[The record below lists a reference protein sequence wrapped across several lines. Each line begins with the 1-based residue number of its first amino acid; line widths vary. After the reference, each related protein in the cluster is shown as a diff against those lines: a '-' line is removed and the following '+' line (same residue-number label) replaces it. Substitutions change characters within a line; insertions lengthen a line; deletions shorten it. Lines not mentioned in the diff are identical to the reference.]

1 MKASSQSPEA
11 SDTEATFHT
20 PPRSH
25 PLWTEGSVGSACQII
40 EGKRPTFVTCRIERT
55 HSLFSIFHPDHLV
68 RERYPT
74 FQERRNSLQ
83 SDSLDCPSYAVDL
96 YFRSL
101 VKYRQE
107 SQIPPPT
114 WRGPPKQEGS
124 HISLQDSPTHIQ
136 LPQPVTDT
144 YKLVYISHQAR
155 RDSDSGERSPADSQG
170 VDIHPGPALRKARS
184 LEHLDF
190 EAAGSPESR
199 EHSPAKLS
207 GTTLQGPA
215 RSLKSSTAHKDN
227 PAHGGP
233 DSRDR
238 STAHP
243 SGLKNPSDPAE
254 GNPPKQESDH
264 PPKTPPKTPPVP
276 TPQSRSEKLEAK
288 LTPLQK
294 RRLKTLKEKG
304 KITKVPSSL
313 PTLDTTSKKFPKK
326 SRETPPSTVTKA
338 GVNPLSEPTSPES
351 PKSPDLSTPGSSS
364 SEKSPSSVPT
374 MTTVK
379 ELADALTDKL
389 KDIGRHPTIPLPQF
403 KGKKGEDPN
412 DHCMKVEDYFAMFNI
427 TSDEDQKRRF
437 LETLAEKARCWAS
450 TINIAELKSYRYD
463 EKEPKEE
470 KEKTF
475 KWLFIK
481 RFAKEGRMTH
491 AAFEAWKNLK
501 FDPAKDDVEEFM
513 TTIKNLASTLA
524 FNEEAQVMA
533 IKSNMPR
540 DIYGLCMQYEKL
552 DELKKFLIELFENP
566 RMKSAMPLIT
576 AEVETSAF
584 SIGEFVNSDVVSAT
598 SDDIGK
604 LKNEI
609 SALQFKVRR
618 MMPSDSR
625 NKPNPKPWKPEVTPP
640 RRKGNNFR
648 GRGFRQNDAGRRD
661 NSSSGQNSSNN
672 RDRNFGNG
680 NQLGINNGNR
690 KPFGN
695 RGQNNGNFGG
705 NQRGRGRGRGRF
717 DTSPNVRRPR
727 VASKTVN
734 KDKGRCFYCNEFGHF
749 VKDVPRKLRMRE
761 TEDTLEWMQII
772 IKRASTQI
780 MMTLVFSLMTMMT
793 KYLQL

>member
-11 SDTEATFHT
+11 SYTEATFHT

-25 PLWTEGSVGSACQII
+25 LLWTEGSVGSAGQII
-40 EGKRPTFVTCRIERT
+40 EGKRPTFVTRRIERT
-55 HSLFSIFHPDHLV
+55 HSLSSIFHPDHLV

-83 SDSLDCPSYAVDL
+83 SDSLDCPSYTVDL

-124 HISLQDSPTHIQ
+124 HISPQDSPTHIQ

-155 RDSDSGERSPADSQG
+155 RDSDSGECSPTDSQG

-190 EAAGSPESR
+190 EATGGPESR

-227 PAHGGP
+227 PACGGP

-238 STAHP
+238 STANSLKGVDSSFALSTHIVAHRDNTAHGGP
-243 SGLKNPSDPAE
+243 DSRDHSTAHLSGLKNPSDPAE

-264 PPKTPPKTPPVP
+264 PPKTPLKTPPVP
-276 TPQSRSEKLEAK
+276 TPQSKSEKLEAK
-288 LTPLQK
+288 LIPLQK

-313 PTLDTTSKKFPKK
+313 PTLDTASKKFPKK
-326 SRETPPSTVTKA
+326 SRKTPPSTVTEA

-351 PKSPDLSTPGSSS
+351 PRIPDLSTPESSS
-364 SEKSPSSVPT
+364 SERSPSSVPT

-379 ELADALTDKL
+379 ELADALTDRL
-389 KDIGRHPTIPLPQF
+389 RDISRHPTIPLPQF

-437 LETLAEKARCWAS
+437 LETLAEKARHWAS
-450 TINIAELKSYRYD
+450 TINIDELKSYRYD

-481 RFAKEGRMTH
+481 RFAKEGRTRH

-501 FDPAKDDVEEFM
+501 FDPVKDDVEEFM

-540 DIYGLCMQYEKL
+540 DIYGVCMQYEKL

-566 RMKSAMPLIT
+566 RMKS
-576 AEVETSAF
+576 
-584 SIGEFVNSDVVSAT
+584 
-598 SDDIGK
+598 
-604 LKNEI
+604 
-609 SALQFKVRR
+609 LQK
-618 MMPSDSR
+618 
-625 NKPNPKPWKPEVTPP
+625 WKP
-640 RRKGNNFR
+640 
-648 GRGFRQNDAGRRD
+648 Q
-661 NSSSGQNSSNN
+661 
-672 RDRNFGNG
+672 
-680 NQLGINNGNR
+680 
-690 KPFGN
+690 
-695 RGQNNGNFGG
+695 
-705 NQRGRGRGRGRF
+705 
-717 DTSPNVRRPR
+717 
-727 VASKTVN
+727 
-734 KDKGRCFYCNEFGHF
+734 HF
-749 VKDVPRKLRMRE
+749 L
-761 TEDTLEWMQII
+761 
-772 IKRASTQI
+772 
-780 MMTLVFSLMTMMT
+780 
-793 KYLQL
+793 

>member
-1 MKASSQSPEA
+1 M
-11 SDTEATFHT
+11 
-20 PPRSH
+20 
-25 PLWTEGSVGSACQII
+25 
-40 EGKRPTFVTCRIERT
+40 
-55 HSLFSIFHPDHLV
+55 
-68 RERYPT
+68 
-74 FQERRNSLQ
+74 
-83 SDSLDCPSYAVDL
+83 CPSYIVDL
-96 YFRSL
+96 HFRSL

-124 HISLQDSPTHIQ
+124 QISPQCSPIHIQ

-170 VDIHPGPALRKARS
+170 VDIHLGPALRKARS

-190 EAAGSPESR
+190 EAARGPESR
-199 EHSPAKLS
+199 EHSSAKLS

-215 RSLKSSTAHKDN
+215 HSLKSSLARSDK

-233 DSRDR
+233 DSRDH

-254 GNPPKQESDH
+254 GIPPKQESDH

-276 TPQSRSEKLEAK
+276 TPRSKPEKLEAK

-304 KITKVPSSL
+304 KTTKVPSSL
-313 PTLDTTSKKFPKK
+313 PTLDTTSKKLPKK
-326 SRETPPSTVTKA
+326 SRETPPSTATEA
-338 GVNPLSEPTSPES
+338 GVNPLSEPTSPDS
-351 PKSPDLSTPGSSS
+351 PKSPGLSTPESSS
-364 SEKSPSSVPT
+364 PEKFPSSVPT
-374 MTTVK
+374 MSAVK
-379 ELADALTDKL
+379 KLADALTEKL

-437 LETLAEKARCWAS
+437 LETLAEKARRWAS
-450 TINIAELKSYRYD
+450 TINIDELKSYRYD

-513 TTIKNLASTLA
+513 TTIKNLASTFA

-540 DIYGLCMQYEKL
+540 DVYGLCMQYQKL
-552 DELKKFLIELFENP
+552 DELKKFLIELQ
-566 RMKSAMPLIT
+566 RI
-576 AEVETSAF
+576 
-584 SIGEFVNSDVVSAT
+584 
-598 SDDIGK
+598 
-604 LKNEI
+604 
-609 SALQFKVRR
+609 
-618 MMPSDSR
+618 
-625 NKPNPKPWKPEVTPP
+625 
-640 RRKGNNFR
+640 
-648 GRGFRQNDAGRRD
+648 
-661 NSSSGQNSSNN
+661 
-672 RDRNFGNG
+672 
-680 NQLGINNGNR
+680 LG
-690 KPFGN
+690 
-695 RGQNNGNFGG
+695 
-705 NQRGRGRGRGRF
+705 
-717 DTSPNVRRPR
+717 
-727 VASKTVN
+727 
-734 KDKGRCFYCNEFGHF
+734 
-749 VKDVPRKLRMRE
+749 
-761 TEDTLEWMQII
+761 
-772 IKRASTQI
+772 
-780 MMTLVFSLMTMMT
+780 
-793 KYLQL
+793 

>member
-1 MKASSQSPEA
+1 MSN
-11 SDTEATFHT
+11 T
-20 PPRSH
+20 
-25 PLWTEGSVGSACQII
+25 
-40 EGKRPTFVTCRIERT
+40 GKNLK
-55 HSLFSIFHPDHLV
+55 SLLLLGEVH
-68 RERYPT
+68 
-74 FQERRNSLQ
+74 QNKK
-83 SDSLDCPSYAVDL
+83 DL
-96 YFRSL
+96 IY
-101 VKYRQE
+101 
-107 SQIPPPT
+107 
-114 WRGPPKQEGS
+114 PPKT
-124 HISLQDSPTHIQ
+124 PTHIQ
-136 LPQPVTDT
+136 LPQPVIDT

-155 RDSDSGERSPADSQG
+155 RDSDSGEHSPADSQG
-170 VDIHPGPALRKARS
+170 VDIHPGPALRKAHS

-190 EAAGSPESR
+190 EAAGGPESR

-215 RSLKSSTAHKDN
+215 CSLKSSTAHRDN
-227 PAHGGP
+227 PARGGPDSRDRSTANSLKGVDSSFALSTHVVAHRDNPARGGP

-238 STAHP
+238 STAHL

-276 TPQSRSEKLEAK
+276 TPRSKPEKLEAK

-313 PTLDTTSKKFPKK
+313 PTLDTASKNLPKK
-326 SRETPPSTVTKA
+326 SRETLPSTVTEA
-338 GVNPLSEPTSPES
+338 GVNPLSEPTSPDS
-351 PKSPDLSTPGSSS
+351 PKSPDLSTPESSS

-379 ELADALTDKL
+379 ELVDALTDKL

-437 LETLAEKARCWAS
+437 LETLAEKARHWAS
-450 TINIAELKSYRYD
+450 MINIDELNSYRYD
-463 EKEPKEE
+463 EKETKEE

-481 RFAKEGRMTH
+481 RFAKEGRTTH

-566 RMKSAMPLIT
+566 RMKSAMPSIT

-584 SIGEFVNSDVVSAT
+584 SIGEFVNNDVVSAT

-625 NKPNPKPWKPEVTPP
+625 NKPNLKPWKPEVTPP

-648 GRGFRQNDAGRRD
+648 GRGFRQNDIGRRD
-661 NSSSGQNSSNN
+661 NSNSSQNSNN
-672 RDRNFGNG
+672 SRDRNFGNR
-680 NQLGINNGNR
+680 NQLGNIYGNR

-717 DTSPNVRRPR
+717 DTSPNVRRLR
-727 VASKTVN
+727 VASETVN
-734 KDKGRCFYCNEFGHF
+734 
-749 VKDVPRKLRMRE
+749 
-761 TEDTLEWMQII
+761 
-772 IKRASTQI
+772 
-780 MMTLVFSLMTMMT
+780 
-793 KYLQL
+793 